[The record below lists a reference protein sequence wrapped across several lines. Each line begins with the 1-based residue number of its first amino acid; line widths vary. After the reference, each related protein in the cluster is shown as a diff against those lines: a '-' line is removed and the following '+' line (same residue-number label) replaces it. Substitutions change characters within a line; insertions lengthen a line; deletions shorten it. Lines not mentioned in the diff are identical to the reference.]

1 MNELLA
7 PCEQNFFVLAADGAG
22 HFIGATQQTQ
32 NKKLLAMDVQSFR
45 QVHPEV
51 ELEQS
56 ILGAILVDNRR
67 LESISAQLK
76 SEEFF
81 DPLHQ
86 RTYETMLKVWEQG
99 RGISAQSLTALM
111 RNDPGLATL
120 GVDYFELL
128 EAAAPAV
135 TNIKE
140 LARIVHEAAVRRE
153 LLRIGEE
160 LANGALEVD
169 VDRPP
174 NAQIEQ
180 AEKALYAV
188 ALNSQYGEGALDF
201 HQAMRK
207 TVELATK
214 AAARGGRISGVT
226 SGFTEIDHLLGGL
239 QPSDLLILAGRPG
252 MGKTALGTNMAFH
265 CAQQYVQDL
274 AQDAEYPSGA
284 PVLFFSLEMAAQQL
298 SARILSEQSEIE
310 MWKIRNGRFA
320 DSEWEKFVLT
330 MQKLSSLPLYIDDT
344 GGISIAQIAARAR
357 RMKRE
362 KNIGL
367 IIIDYLQLVEPSRR
381 HDNRVQEITEV
392 TKGLKTLAKE
402 LNVPVLALSQL
413 SRGVDARDDKRPI
426 LSDLRESGSIEQ
438 DADVVMFVYRE
449 EYYLKSREPDPGTP
463 EYTKWMDKLDHATN
477 KAEVLVEKHRHGATR
492 AIELVFEGSFT
503 RFSNKVDDSVVAL
516 RH

>member
-1 MNELLA
+1 
-7 PCEQNFFVLAADGAG
+7 
-22 HFIGATQQTQ
+22 
-32 NKKLLAMDVQSFR
+32 
-45 QVHPEV
+45 
-51 ELEQS
+51 
-56 ILGAILVDNRR
+56 
-67 LESISAQLK
+67 
-76 SEEFF
+76 
-81 DPLHQ
+81 
-86 RTYETMLKVWEQG
+86 MLKVWEAG

-111 RNDPGLATL
+111 RTDPGLATL
-120 GVDYFELL
+120 DMDYFGVL

-135 TNIKE
+135 TNLKE

-160 LANGALEVD
+160 LANGALEID
-169 VDRPP
+169 IDRPP
-174 NAQIEQ
+174 NVQVEQ

-188 ALNSQYGEGALDF
+188 ALNSQYGDGALDF
-201 HQAMRK
+201 HEALKR
-207 TVELATK
+207 TVE
-214 AAARGGRISGVT
+214 AAERAIARGGRLSGVT
-226 SGFTEIDHLLGGL
+226 SGFTDIDNLLGGL

-265 CAQQYVQDL
+265 CARTYVQDME
-274 AQDAEYPSGA
+274 AGAEFPRGA

-298 SARILSEQSEIE
+298 SARILSEQTEIE
-310 MWKIRNGRFA
+310 GWKIRNGKFA
-320 DSEWEKFVLT
+320 ETEWEKFVLT
-330 MQKLSSLPLYIDDT
+330 MQDLSSLPLYIDDT

-381 HDNRVQEITEV
+381 HENRVQEITEV

-413 SRGVDARDDKRPI
+413 SRGVDARDDKRPV

-449 EYYLKSREPDPGTP
+449 EYYLKSREPEPGSADHA
-463 EYTKWMDKLDHATN
+463 KWMEKLDRATN
-477 KAEVLVEKHRHGATR
+477 RAEVLVEKHRHGATR
-492 AIELVFEGSFT
+492 SIDLVFEGNFT
-503 RFSNKVDDSVVAL
+503 RFSNMAEDRTTSDSYHAAKPAL
-516 RH
+516 LKQDPIPPDFILKSEQVIPVELDADKL